1 MAKSHTMIFD
11 DNDIFME
18 IYFDTILYNK
28 LSIAC
33 TKMAKIAVANTQLP
47 FCFETV
53 FFCVS

>member
-47 FCFETV
+47 VCFETV